1 MHIHRATVA
10 TGVAIAALAAGCGGS
25 STKKP
30 ARVPPAAV
38 RMAVV
43 PNLVGIE
50 QSKAHAVAARSGFRM
65 HWLSYVG
72 RLSNGHTNVSC
83 VKIFRQSPLP
93 GERRRVGAQIAVFEI
108 ACHTPTGRWH
118 DAAGVPE

>member
-1 MHIHRATVA
+1 MHTQRA
-10 TGVAIAALAAGCGGS
+10 GVASALVIAALAAGCGGS
-25 STKKP
+25 ATKESP
-30 ARVPPAAV
+30 RPQAAA

-50 QSKAHAVAARSGFRM
+50 QSKAHAVAERHGFTIRWM
-65 HWLSYVG
+65 SHVG
-72 RLSNGHTNVSC
+72 RLSNGHTTVRC
-83 VKIFRQSPLP
+83 VKIFRQSPVS

>member
-1 MHIHRATVA
+1 M
-10 TGVAIAALAAGCGGS
+10 AIAVLAAGCGGGGGS
-25 STKKP
+25 GSTKEP
-30 ARVPPAAV
+30 ARSQAAT

-50 QSKAHAVAARSGFRM
+50 QSAAHRVAHRHGFTIRWM
-65 HWLSYVG
+65 SHVG
-72 RLSNGHTNVSC
+72 RLSNGHTNVRC
-83 VKIFRQSPLP
+83 VKIFRQSPVP

-118 DAAGVPE
+118 DAAGVDEQ

>member
-1 MHIHRATVA
+1 MVV
-10 TGVAIAALAAGCGGS
+10 TGAAIAALAAGCGGGGGVAG
-25 STKKP
+25 TKEP
-30 ARVPPAAV
+30 ARSQAAV

-50 QSKAHAVAARSGFRM
+50 QSKAHAVAERHGFTIRWM
-65 HWLSYVG
+65 SHVG

-83 VKIFRQSPLP
+83 VKIFRQSPVS

-118 DAAGVPE
+118 DAAGVDEQ

>member
-1 MHIHRATVA
+1 M
-10 TGVAIAALAAGCGGS
+10 GLAIASVAAGCGGGAGKES
-25 STKKP
+25 AKAPT
-30 ARVPPAAV
+30 PAAA

-50 QSKAHAVAARSGFRM
+50 QSKAHAVAERHGFTIRWM
-65 HWLSYVG
+65 SHVG

-83 VKIFRQSPLP
+83 VKIFRQSPVS

-118 DAAGVPE
+118 DAAGVDEQ

>member
-1 MHIHRATVA
+1 MT
-10 TGVAIAALAAGCGGS
+10 IAALVAGCGGS
-25 STKKP
+25 SSKEQ
-30 ARVPPAAV
+30 ARPQAAV

-50 QSKAHAVAARSGFRM
+50 QSKAHAVAARSGFKM
-65 HWLSYVG
+65 HWMSYVG
-72 RLSNGHTNVSC
+72 RLSNGHTNVNC
-83 VKIFRQSPLP
+83 VKIFRQSPVA
-93 GERRRVGAQIAVFEI
+93 GERRAVGAQIAVFEI

>member
-1 MHIHRATVA
+1 MHTYRFVLAVGLAVATV
-10 TGVAIAALAAGCGGS
+10 AAGCGGS
-25 STKKP
+25 TPQEP
-30 ARVPPAAV
+30 ARPPVAA
-38 RMAVV
+38 RIAVV

-50 QSKAHAVAARSGFRM
+50 QSKAHALAVRSGFTM
-65 HWLSYVG
+65 HWMSYVG
-72 RLSNGHTNVSC
+72 RLSNGHTTVRC

-93 GERRRVGAQIAVFEI
+93 GERRAVGAQIAVFEI

>member
-1 MHIHRATVA
+1 MHTHRTVLA
-10 TGVAIAALAAGCGGS
+10 AGLAVASVAAGCGGS
-25 STKKP
+25 ATKEP
-30 ARVPPAAV
+30 ARAPAAAP

-50 QSKAHAVAARSGFRM
+50 QSKAHALAARSGFTM
-65 HWLSYVG
+65 HWMSYVG

>member
-1 MHIHRATVA
+1 M
-10 TGVAIAALAAGCGGS
+10 GLAIASVAAGCGGGAGKES
-25 STKKP
+25 AKAPT
-30 ARVPPAAV
+30 PAAA

-50 QSKAHAVAARSGFRM
+50 QAKAHAIAARSGFKM
-65 HWLSYVG
+65 HWMSYVG
-72 RLSNGHTNVSC
+72 RLSNGHTTVRC

-93 GERRRVGAQIAVFEI
+93 GERRAVGAQIAVFEI
-108 ACHTPTGRWH
+108 ACHTPMGRWH